1 MMFDKCNSAYEN
13 SAFNLKE
20 WEWFDKISQFR
31 DAMQYNQCFSPSHF
45 FKDSTFTRKYK
56 FELISC
62 RVSMNLW
69 IEWEWSKNTPAW
81 MYWMIDHIQTGL

>member
-31 DAMQYNQCFSPSHF
+31 DAMQYNVSILRTFLKTQHLQESTNLNSSPAEF
-45 FKDSTFTRKYK
+45 R
-56 FELISC
+56 
-62 RVSMNLW
+62 W
-69 IEWEWSKNTPAW
+69 ICE
-81 MYWMIDHIQTGL
+81 